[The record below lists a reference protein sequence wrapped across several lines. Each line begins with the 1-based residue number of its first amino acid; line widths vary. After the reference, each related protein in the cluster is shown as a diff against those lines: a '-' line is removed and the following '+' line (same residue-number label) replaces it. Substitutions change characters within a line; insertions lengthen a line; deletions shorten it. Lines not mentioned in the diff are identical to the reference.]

1 MATAYKTPGVYIE
14 EIPKFPPSIAPV
26 DTAIPAFIGY
36 TQQAIGQD
44 GSSLT
49 LRPKRIESLV
59 EYEQYF
65 GGPQPETGIT
75 VTIDQVTVATLGRP
89 VGITATAAV
98 AEADRSKHILY
109 YAMQLFYANGGKSC
123 YVVSVGPYKATVGD
137 DVKWEE
143 LNAGLG
149 PLAKVDEPTLIVIP
163 EAQAIGPNLGTDF
176 GTLQNNALTQCQE
189 LKDRFVIMD
198 VHGGLQSLSD
208 PSTNLLTAVGS
219 FRTDGPNQY
228 LNYGA
233 AYAPN
238 LETILDYDYDE
249 SAVMVTEIVDGTV
262 SPAAALD
269 TLATN
274 QSKERARAAISALPL
289 KLPPSPAIA
298 GIYAKVDGD
307 RGVWKAPANVGLN
320 AVVKP
325 TIEYTNT
332 TNDQLNV
339 DPTAGKSVNAIRPF
353 VGKGTLVWGA
363 RTLAGNDNEWR
374 YVSVRRFFIFVEEST
389 KKATEQFTF
398 EPNDANTWVK
408 VQAMIENFLTTQ
420 WRAGALQGIKPEHAF
435 YVAVG
440 LGKTM
445 TPLDILE
452 GRMIVEIG
460 MAAVRPAEFII
471 LRFSHKMAES

>member
-1 MATAYKTPGVYIE
+1 MATAYKTPGVYVE

-36 TQQAIGQD
+36 TEQAIDRD
-44 GSSLT
+44 GSDLT

-59 EYEQYF
+59 EYESYF

-75 VTIDQVTVATLGRP
+75 VTIEQVTVASLGKP
-89 VGITATAAV
+89 VGVTATAAV

-123 YVVSVGPYKATVGD
+123 YVVSAGPYKANVGAD
-137 DVKWEE
+137 LDMSE
-143 LNAGLG
+143 LNAGLE
-149 PLAKVDEPTLIVIP
+149 PLSKVDEPTLIVIP
-163 EAQAIGPNLGTDF
+163 EAQALALAADF
-176 GTLQNNALTQCQE
+176 GTLQNNALAQCE
-189 LKDRFVIMD
+189 ALKDRFVIMD
-198 VHGGLQSLSD
+198 VHGGTESLSD
-208 PSTNLLTAVGS
+208 PGADLLAAVAS
-219 FRTDGPNQY
+219 FRSSGPNQS

-238 LETILDYDYDE
+238 IETVLDYAYDD
-249 SAVMVTEIVDGTV
+249 SAVMVTEVVDGIA

-269 TLATN
+269 TLTTSQAI
-274 QSKERARAAISALPL
+274 ERARAAIRALPL

-298 GIYAKVDGD
+298 GIYAKVDAE

-332 TNDQLNV
+332 TNDELNV

-374 YVSVRRFFIFVEEST
+374 YVSVRRLFIFVEEST

-420 WRAGALQGIKPEHAF
+420 WRAGALQGVKPEHAF
-435 YVAVG
+435 YVALG